1 MTNIN
6 IEKES
11 GSIADEEEG
20 QLTVDV
26 YETPEEFIV
35 ESTIAGVEPSDI
47 DLDVSGESVTI
58 RGERHKKR
66 SSEGGNYLFQEC
78 FWGKFSRSIILPEE
92 IDADKAESSLKNGVL
107 TIRLPKLRHEKG
119 RKVRIK
125 VD

>member
-26 YETPEEFIV
+26 YETPEEFVV

-47 DLDVSGESVTI
+47 GLDVSGESVTI

-66 SSEGGNYLFQEC
+66 SSEEGNYLFQEC
-78 FWGKFSRSIILPEE
+78 FWGKFSRSIILPQE
-92 IDADKAESSLKNGVL
+92 IDADRAESSLKNGVL
-107 TIRLPKLRHEKG
+107 TIRLPKMRHEKSK
-119 RKVRIK
+119 KVHIK